1 MLRSLFRA
9 RDERRRNMPHRE
21 SSLIS
26 HPSKTIALTIGAL
39 GVVFGDIGTSPL
51 YTIKECF
58 YGIHA
63 IAPTENN
70 ILGVLSLVFWS
81 LTMVVSVK
89 YVTFIMRADNH
100 GEGGIFAL
108 LGLIPEEKQSTSKR
122 LNTLVAWA
130 AIFGAALL
138 YGDGIIT
145 PAITVLSA
153 VEGIEV
159 ATTAAKPLVA
169 PITCGILLALFL
181 FQKRGT
187 AKIGKMFGPIM
198 MMWFLSIAL
207 LGVKEIVQ
215 NVHVLTAINPIHAV
229 EFFAA
234 NRLHGLVVLGS
245 VVLCITGGEALYADL
260 GHFGRGVIR
269 LSWLYVAFP
278 ALLLNYLGQ
287 GALLLQ
293 NPESAFNPFY
303 GIVPRAILYP
313 MVCLATVASIIAS
326 QSIISGIFSLTQQAV
341 QLGYCPRVR
350 IIHTSYETRG
360 QIYIPA
366 ANYALMV
373 ACIGIVVA
381 FGESSRLAGAYGL
394 AVTATMML
402 TTVIYFV
409 VISRVWGW
417 SPWKAVHLLILFLT
431 FDISFFGANLMKIVD
446 GGWFTLAVGLV
457 ITVSMITWQDGR
469 RELSR
474 RTYSARLPITAF
486 LEDVARQSPPRARGT
501 AVFMAVSPEGT
512 PSALRYHLKHN
523 HILHEK
529 VILLTIRSLG
539 VPKLPASIRISFQ
552 DLGQGFYRIIGFYGF
567 MEKPN
572 VPEIMSLAAGDGL
585 ITEPDSTTYYL
596 SRETLLPTGDA
607 KMMRW
612 RKAIFAFMMKNA
624 GGVPAYF
631 GIPPDRV
638 IEVGIQVEL

>member
-1 MLRSLFRA
+1 MS
-9 RDERRRNMPHRE
+9 HRE

-51 YTIKECF
+51 YSIKECF
-58 YGIHA
+58 HGIHA

-70 ILGVLSLVFWS
+70 IFGVLSLIFWS
-81 LTMVVSVK
+81 LTMVVTVK

-108 LGLIPEEKQSTSKR
+108 LGLIPEKAQNIPKKLSTFI
-122 LNTLVAWA
+122 VWA

-145 PAITVLSA
+145 PSITVLSA
-153 VEGIEV
+153 VEGIEI
-159 ATTAAKPLVA
+159 ATTAAKPLIV

-181 FQKRGT
+181 LQKRGT
-187 AKIGKMFGPIM
+187 ARIGKLFGPIM
-198 MMWFLSIAL
+198 MMWFLSIAA
-207 LGVKEIVQ
+207 LGAKEIAQ
-215 NVHVLTAINPIHAV
+215 NVHVLTAIHPIHAV
-229 EFFAA
+229 DFFIA
-234 NRLHGLVVLGS
+234 NRLHGFVVLGS

-278 ALLLNYLGQ
+278 ALLLNYFGQ
-287 GALLLQ
+287 GALLLR
-293 NPESAFNPFY
+293 NPELAFNPFY
-303 GIVPRAILYP
+303 GAVPRTFLYP
-313 MVCLATVASIIAS
+313 MVCLATAASIIAS
-326 QSIISGIFSLTQQAV
+326 QSIISGVFSLTQQAV
-341 QLGYCPRVR
+341 QLGYCPRAR

-366 ANYALMV
+366 ANYTLMV
-373 ACIGIVVA
+373 ACIGTVIV

-402 TTVIYFV
+402 TSVIYFF
-409 VISRVWGW
+409 VISHIWGW
-417 SPWKAVHLLILFLT
+417 SPWKAVPLLILFLT
-431 FDISFFGANLMKIVD
+431 FDISYFGANLMKIVD
-446 GGWFTLAVGLV
+446 GGWFTPAVGLV
-457 ITVSMITWQDGR
+457 IAIAMITWQDGR

-474 RTYSARLPITAF
+474 RIYSTRLPLKAF
-486 LEDVARQSPPRARGT
+486 IEDVARQNPPRVCGT

-512 PSALRYHLKHN
+512 PSALRHHLKHN
-523 HILHEK
+523 HTLHEK
-529 VILLTIRSLG
+529 VILLTIRSVG
-539 VPKLPASIRISFQ
+539 VPKIPVSVRISFEKME
-552 DLGQGFYRIIGFYGF
+552 QGFHRIIGFYGF

-572 VPEIMSLAAGDGL
+572 VPEIISLAADHGL

-596 SRETLLPTGDA
+596 SRETLIPTGDA
-607 KMMRW
+607 KIIRW
-612 RKAIFAFMMKNA
+612 RKALFAFMMKNA

-638 IEVGIQVEL
+638 IEVGMQVEL